1 MLSYDDQRGGRQVE
15 RFGVEDNGMI
25 RDEAVL
31 ETVRQLHALFPWV
44 DAATTEANITFSKAH
59 AAVFA
64 LLTPDLVEMGLS
76 PSRFN
81 SLRFLYVADDQR
93 LTMSELR
100 SRLGVSTP
108 LVTKVI
114 DSLVKDGW
122 VVRVPGPND
131 RRTVYAQ
138 LTADGALRFEERLPV
153 LHSRM
158 IEHWVGL
165 DHHEKRLL
173 THLLNKLRLGV
184 LSRSTTLEM
193 PFAEGLGDTDG
204 GPAQRPA

>member
-1 MLSYDDQRGGRQVE
+1 ME
-15 RFGVEDNGMI
+15 RFGVEENGMM
-25 RDEAVL
+25 RDEAVM

-44 DAATTEANITFSKAH
+44 DAVTTEANITFAKAH

-64 LLTPDLVEMGLS
+64 LLTPDLVEVGLS

-81 SLRFLYVADDQR
+81 ALRFLYVAGDQR

-114 DSLVKDGW
+114 DSLAKDGW
-122 VVRVPGPND
+122 VVRAPGPND

-138 LTADGALRFEERLPV
+138 LTPEGARRFEERLPV

-158 IEHWVGL
+158 SEHWVGL
-165 DHHEKRLL
+165 DENEKRLL

-184 LSRSTTLEM
+184 LSRSANLGM
-193 PFAEGLGDTDG
+193 PFAEGPGDSDEG
-204 GPAQRPA
+204 SPRRPA